1 MSAGLAQRR
10 LPDLADCGRGG
21 GRSAAAA
28 RGARRAGLREGGRP
42 QHRHRRDD
50 AVRRLCRLRHR
61 LRHELALARLPRGR
75 GGGPRDGDAD
85 GALLRPPWAQ
95 PDRDRDRPHPRR
107 GRDHRPPP
115 PRAIQPHLSAIATGR
130 DPGHSR
136 AERDPDHRAQPLLPA
151 PDGLHRGH
159 SGRGARPAFPQH
171 QRGAQPPGRR
181 RQARRARRGRD
192 QRDRDSHVVGA
203 LHGRHGGDGRRL
215 HGDDRSR
222 NLRALHDRRRRLHRH
237 RAGHAGTGAGRSGC

>member
-1 MSAGLAQRR
+1 MSQGLLSDAFLISLIAGAVAAGLP
-10 LPDLADCGRGG
+10 LLL
-21 GRSAAAA
+21 
-28 RGARRAGLREGGRP
+28 AGLGEQVSEKAGVLNIGIEGMMLFG
-42 QHRHRRDD
+42 
-50 AVRRLCRLRHR
+50 AYAGFATALW
-61 LRHELALARLPRGR
+61 HEFALARLPRGR

-115 PRAIQPHLSAIATGR
+115 PRAVQPHLSAIATGR

-159 SGRGARPAFPQH
+159 SGRGARPAFPQY

-192 QRDRDSHVVGA
+192 QRGPRRA
-203 LHGRHGGDGRRL
+203 HGRCSSPAPWRGSAAPTWRW
-215 HGDDRSR
+215 
-222 NLRALHDRRRRLHRH
+222 
-237 RAGHAGTGAGRSGC
+237 SGPESSCPS